1 MAQGTQRD
9 AETHDTVDTIFA
21 VLMSVAALLALMGI
35 IGLASRVLAV
45 TPDPVWM
52 GVTALLIVAVIVAA
66 LYAGPNRA
74 DARQIPGRKVFLF
87 LLLGI
92 VAGFFW
98 WMLGRG
104 FPALAPFA
112 LSPLLI
118 GLLVYFLLLGHER
131 RQDVEPQAEAPDEP
145 LAMTAPAAKPKRR
158 TSRTASGP
166 APKRRAPKRTAKRR
180 ATTRRTTKRA
190 TKKRR

>member
-1 MAQGTQRD
+1 MAHSTKRD
-9 AETHDTVDTIFA
+9 AETRDTIDTIFA
-21 VLMSVAALLALMGI
+21 VLMSLAALLALMGI
-35 IGLASRVLAV
+35 LALASRVLAV

-52 GVTALLIVAVIVAA
+52 GVVALLVVAVIAAA
-66 LYAGPNRA
+66 LYAGPNREDTRA
-74 DARQIPGRKVFLF
+74 IPGLKVFLF

-104 FPALAPFA
+104 VPALAPFA

-131 RQDVEPQAEAPDEP
+131 RQEEEPQAEAPIEP
-145 LAMTAPAAKPKRR
+145 LAMTAPAAKPKPR
-158 TSRTASGP
+158 TSRPKAKPT
-166 APKRRAPKRTAKRR
+166 PKRSA
-180 ATTRRTTKRA
+180 TKRA